1 MLNALSFEGPSNYV
15 WAIPEK
21 GQQIWD
27 TFILVTEKYILLPEV
42 AAIPLGGFKDF
53 HDHSSSCYKVL
64 HRLYC
69 LRDLLHHRKHT
80 MVTWLGATPCRTGAT
95 CAMLAAAH
103 RQQLMLQT
111 GKNPTAHSAIPMAA
125 AQAPA
130 RWGKLA
136 GAPQEVPYEKDM
148 QRNTTR

>member
-1 MLNALSFEGPSNYV
+1 MGHPR
-15 WAIPEK
+15 K

-69 LRDLLHHRKHT
+69 FERLASSQEAHNGYLAQ
-80 MVTWLGATPCRTGAT
+80 ATPCRTGAT
-95 CAMLAAAH
+95 CATLAALTR

-111 GKNPTAHSAIPMAA
+111 GKNPTAHSAIPTAA

-130 RWGKLA
+130 LGGAGALA
-136 GAPQEVPYEKDM
+136 GSSI
-148 QRNTTR
+148 